1 MRRSKLIYLNPIC
14 YMDTDL
20 SVLKY
25 LNAHYELIWYP
36 IYYTKETKYSIQ
48 EIEDYAKSNQIE
60 CRLQLLNCRQ
70 RSFYNFKSLLSILIN
85 IRKEKPDIL
94 FTSNRILYWH
104 ILCRLFIGKRKIVQG
119 IHDVIHHSNI
129 SLRKFMVLFSN
140 IVYNLYSNYI
150 LYSKSQ
156 LELLKTM
163 TKGNCHFVG
172 MSTKDFGKSK
182 KQYSSITEGV
192 KILFFGGISK
202 YKGVD
207 LLIEKVEELYNE
219 GVNNISI
226 SICGKGGE
234 YWNGCKKL
242 IKTRSIY
249 NLDIRLIPNELV
261 ADLMSSH
268 HFLILP
274 YRDVTNSGPM
284 MIALNYSLPIIAPKI
299 GCFVD
304 VLNEDSAIL
313 YEQGMLK
320 QALLNV
326 SKLTPEEY
334 DNLRQS
340 VKQCSERYS
349 EPNIASNYIYCF
361 DRIINNNEY

>member
-1 MRRSKLIYLNPIC
+1 M
-14 YMDTDL
+14 
-20 SVLKY
+20 
-25 LNAHYELIWYP
+25 
-36 IYYTKETKYSIQ
+36 
-48 EIEDYAKSNQIE
+48 
-60 CRLQLLNCRQ
+60 
-70 RSFYNFKSLLSILIN
+70 
-85 IRKEKPDIL
+85 
-94 FTSNRILYWH
+94 
-104 ILCRLFIGKRKIVQG
+104 
-119 IHDVIHHSNI
+119 
-129 SLRKFMVLFSN
+129 
-140 IVYNLYSNYI
+140 
-150 LYSKSQ
+150 YSKSQ

-163 TKGNCHFVG
+163 TKGKCHFVG

-182 KQYSSITEGV
+182 KQCSSITEGV

-219 GVNNISI
+219 GVNNLSI
-226 SICGKGGE
+226 SICGKGDD
-234 YWNGCKKL
+234 YWNECEKL
-242 IKTRSIY
+242 IKTRSIF

-320 QALLNV
+320 QTLLKVCNM
-326 SKLTPEEY
+326 TQIEY
-334 DNLRQS
+334 DVMKENTA
-340 VKQCSERYS
+340 QCSMRFS
-349 EPNIASNYIYCF
+349 EENIAKKYIDCF
-361 DRIINNNEY
+361 DKIITSK